1 MDLHGKVAVVTGGQ
15 RGIGK
20 AITDAYLA
28 AGASVAVIHNDS
40 GQHQT
45 SRMGRIGP
53 EVQLYELQGDVSE
66 TAQMSRI
73 FGQIDERWGRVD
85 ILVNCAGIT
94 ERLPLTALDESS
106 WDRVMAVNLK
116 GHYLCVKETVPLML
130 KAGGGSIINISSI
143 RARLGFASDSCYI
156 AAKGGIESF
165 TRALAVEL
173 AGDRIRV
180 NCIAPGAIETDF
192 NRERLQEPSIRE
204 STLQSIPLGRIGE
217 PEDIAGAALFLA
229 SERSAFITGVTIP
242 VDGGQIIK
250 G

>member
-1 MDLHGKVAVVTGGQ
+1 MDFHGKVAVVTGGQ

-20 AITDAYLA
+20 AITAAYLA
-28 AGASVAVIHNDS
+28 AGASVAVIHNDE
-40 GQHQT
+40 QPHQP
-45 SRMGRIGP
+45 SQFGP
-53 EVQLYELQGDVSE
+53 VGAEERFFELYGDVS
-66 TAQMSRI
+66 QSGRMNDI
-73 FGQIDERWGRVD
+73 FGQIGERWGRID

-94 ERLPLTALDESS
+94 ERLPLTALNESS
-106 WDRVMAVNLK
+106 WERMMAVNLK
-116 GHYLCVKETVPLML
+116 GQYLCVKETVPLML

-192 NRERLQEPSIRE
+192 NRERLQEPAIRE
-204 STLQSIPLGRIGE
+204 STLQSIPLGRIGG
-217 PEDIAGAALFLA
+217 PDDVAGAALFLA
-229 SERSAFITGVTIP
+229 SDLSAFITGVTIP
-242 VDGGQIIK
+242 VDGGQLIK